1 MSVEEGRLIERL
13 LQYSKQD
20 IMNTGL
26 EYSDLGYI
34 SQHAPLKNPKQLK
47 AIITK
52 DSKLGNKILPQTSRS
67 YLGETLL
74 VCIHVQKRKKKNSSW
89 HGNYSGW
96 QNTNQQISLFFPIG
110 KFCL

>member
-74 VCIHVQKRKKKNSSW
+74 VCIHVQKRKKK
-89 HGNYSGW
+89 
-96 QNTNQQISLFFPIG
+96 FF
-110 KFCL
+110 LAW